1 MKTFGIL
8 CLALICLPA
17 VAIARKKP
25 PAPPPAK
32 VVMASV
38 QEKLIAES
46 APIIGVLYFDR
57 VSGLST
63 EVAGLVNT
71 VRFREGD
78 QVKKG
83 DILLRLNTDFLDKD
97 IEMARTKIEQM
108 AVRIE
113 KAEKDLDRYEALH
126 HNKAIREKDYDDIRF
141 THLDRIKERE
151 VLKKQLEIALLKK
164 AKSVIRAP
172 FDGIVLEK
180 CADVG
185 DWIVP
190 GADLCRIGSSRD
202 VFVKVPVAEELLGHS
217 PTGSSVDVT
226 IHATGKRVPGTIVG
240 VLPVADPRTKNC
252 MLKIRLP
259 RLERVVENM
268 SATVLISVGERRR
281 LKLVPRDA
289 LISVR
294 GKNMVYT
301 VKDGRAV
308 AVPINIVSFAGEH
321 ACTDSPDILEG
332 MKVVVDG
339 NERLRPEQPVIVTK
353 GASRGR

>member
-1 MKTFGIL
+1 MKTLGIL
-8 CLALICLPA
+8 WLALLCLPTVA
-17 VAIARKKP
+17 VARKKP

-32 VVMASV
+32 VVLASV
-38 QEKLIAES
+38 QEKLIAED

-57 VSGLST
+57 VTGLST
-63 EVAGLVNT
+63 EVAGLVT
-71 VRFREGD
+71 TARFREGD
-78 QVKKG
+78 RVKKG
-83 DILLRLNTDFLDKD
+83 DVLLKLNTDFLDKD

-113 KAEKDLDRYEALH
+113 KAEKDLTRYEALH

-141 THLDRIKERE
+141 THLDRTKERD

-185 DWIVP
+185 DWIEP
-190 GADLCRIGSSRD
+190 GADLCRIGSSGD
-202 VFVKVPVAEELLGHS
+202 VFVKVPVAEELLRYS
-217 PTGSSVDVT
+217 PRGSSVDVT

-259 RLERVVENM
+259 RLETVVENM
-268 SATVLISVGERRR
+268 SATIRIPVGKRRR

-289 LISVR
+289 LIRVR
-294 GKNMVYT
+294 GKDMVYT
-301 VKDGRAV
+301 VRDGQAV

-321 ACTDSPDILEG
+321 ACTDSPDIPKG

-339 NERLRPEQPVIVTK
+339 NERLRPQQPVIVTPDT
-353 GASRGR
+353 SEGR